1 MAKMPHRFVVATSVA
16 AAAAVALS
24 ACSASSSAADGG
36 LSKGPVTLN
45 YAIWDQNQQ
54 PALKK
59 AADEFTKSNPN
70 VKVDIVVVPA
80 KDYWTKLQTQL
91 TAGAGPDV
99 FWLNGPNFQLYASNN
114 QLAPLDDAVGR
125 DKGNYPKSLVD
136 LYTYNGKLY
145 GAPKDYD
152 TIGVYY
158 NKALFD
164 AAGLAYPKAGW
175 TWEEFQADAKKLSD
189 PAKGVWG
196 TASAPY
202 GQMTFY
208 NTILQAG
215 GHIISS
221 DGKTSGYDSPE
232 ALQGINFWNDLIK
245 NGSSPSLQQITD
257 TWPGDTFSSGK
268 MGMFW
273 DGSWA
278 AGTYSKADGLKGHVG
293 VAPLPAGPDSNVSV
307 IHGLANVANAKSKNV
322 GWAEKL
328 AAFLSG
334 KQSAEIQ
341 ATTGT
346 VIPAYNGTQQDWVK
360 ALPDLDAQIFLDEA
374 KVAAPYPISKNTAV
388 WNAFEAT
395 QINNIYS
402 GKTTPELG
410 LQDLAKQMNDALA
423 KE

>member
-1 MAKMPHRFVVATSVA
+1 MPHRFVVATSVA

-402 GKTTPELG
+402 GKTTPEQG